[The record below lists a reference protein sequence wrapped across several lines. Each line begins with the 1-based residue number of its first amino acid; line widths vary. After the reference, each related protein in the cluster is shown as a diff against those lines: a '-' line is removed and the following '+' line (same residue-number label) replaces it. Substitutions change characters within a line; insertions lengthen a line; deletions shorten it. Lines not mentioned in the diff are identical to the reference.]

1 MDNST
6 TIGLVAAGFLLVL
19 TFIMNL
25 TYVYVWP
32 GYVAVMYSK
41 GDPTILQPG
50 NWLRWKKEAFHH
62 IFLGSYSMWI
72 PSQEIQT
79 TDKIAA
85 RYSVSVEYKISDAVV
100 ALSAQSKVS
109 EAGWPANEE
118 LQILP
123 LYRFVQAQ
131 IRIVIAAKSCEE
143 VREQSEELGKQVL
156 ELIQPE
162 FEKWGRTVSS
172 VVLMDIQLPAGI
184 KNAQH
189 QAETERILAAASL
202 EKARSEVASLRALA
216 NAAKMIDDNPNLAV
230 LRKIQAIE
238 SLKSGSVRLDLD

>member
-6 TIGLVAAGFLLVL
+6 TIGLVAGGFLLIL
-19 TFIMNL
+19 TVILNL
-25 TYVYVWP
+25 EYIYVWP
-32 GYVAVMYSK
+32 GYVAVKFSK
-41 GDPTILQPG
+41 NGTKILQPG
-50 NWLRWKKEAFHH
+50 NWLRWKKEAIHT
-62 IFLGSYSMWI
+62 IFLGTNSMWV

-85 RYSVSVEYKISDAVV
+85 RYSISVEYKISDPIA
-100 ALSAQSKVS
+100 ALNAGSKVS
-109 EAGWPANEE
+109 DSGWPSDEE
-118 LQILP
+118 QQIVP
-123 LYRFVQAQ
+123 LYRVVQAQ
-131 IRIVIAAKSCEE
+131 VRTVIAAKTCEE
-143 VREQSEELGKQVL
+143 VREQSEQIGAAVL
-156 ELIQPE
+156 DLIQPE
-162 FEKWGRTVSS
+162 FEKWGRTVSR
-172 VVLMDIQLPAGI
+172 VFLMDIQLPASI